1 MLTLSLMGTVDMNYF
16 TGFESVRIQNL
27 LLFLSLLSISI
38 WALVVVSILI
48 RWSAKVIISH
58 RVKSRNNR

>member
-1 MLTLSLMGTVDMNYF
+1 MLTLSLMSTADMNYF

-38 WALVVVSILI
+38 WALVVISILI
-48 RWSAKVIISH
+48 RWGAKVVISR
-58 RVKSRNNR
+58 RVRSRDDR

>member
-1 MLTLSLMGTVDMNYF
+1 MLTLSLMSTADMNYF

-48 RWSAKVIISH
+48 RWGAKVAISR
-58 RVKSRNNR
+58 RVKSRNDR

>member
-48 RWSAKVIISH
+48 RWSAKVVISR